1 MSEIKKYLDLE
12 SAQTLVAQ
20 IKAED
25 AKVLDSAKAHA
36 EGLASNYE
44 PAGSVATAKGEL
56 NTAIAGVQG
65 EVDAVEGALA
75 EEIERAT
82 KAEEANAT
90 SASNA
95 KSAADQA
102 QADVDALKTLVGTLP
117 EGTTAKDVVDYV
129 NVKTAG
135 IATDAALGEL
145 QSQLSGVQGEVATI
159 KGDYLKGADKE
170 ELQGNIDAVDEKA
183 DANASAIKAVSD
195 DYLKGAD
202 KTELQGAI
210 DGVQGSVDEVAGKVT
225 TLVGEDAN
233 KSVRTIA
240 NEELAKQL
248 IPESAKESLDT
259 LAELAAWI
267 QAHPDDASA
276 MNQAIEAL
284 EALVGT
290 LPEGVTATTIVG
302 YIQEL
307 VNAEKARAEEVEGGL
322 DERITAIENKFT
334 GEDSV
339 ADQIADAV
347 ADGVADAVAQAAE
360 DATTKANTAE
370 SNAKAYTDEKDT
382 AMNTR
387 VEALEAVDHE
397 HANKALLDTYMQTE
411 ENLADAVAKKHA
423 HENKAVLDGIS
434 AEKVAAWDASEKN
447 AKDYADGLNTAM
459 TTKVDGIDGRVTA
472 NAEAIALKASQA
484 DLTALTERVTT
495 AETGIATNASAIA
508 AFQPITS
515 GEIDAMFA

>member
-12 SAQTLVAQ
+12 SAKTLVDQ

-75 EEIERAT
+75 EEITRAT

-102 QADVDALKTLVGTLP
+102 QADVDALETYVGTFTAS
-117 EGTTAKDVVDYV
+117 EGVDTVVKYIDA
-129 NVKTAG
+129 KTAN
-135 IATDAALGEL
+135 IASDETVSALANRIEQAEKDIDAIEA
-145 QSQLSGVQGEVATI
+145 
-159 KGDYLKGADKE
+159 DYLKGADKT
-170 ELQGNIDAVDEKA
+170 ELQGAIDAVDGKA
-183 DANASAIKAVSD
+183 DSNAGEIATIKG

-248 IPESAKESLDT
+248 VPENAKESLDT
-259 LAELAAWI
+259 LAEIAAWI

-322 DERITAIENKFT
+322 DERLTVIENKFT

-347 ADGVADAVAQAAE
+347 ADGVADAVAQAAT

-382 AMNTR
+382 AMNAR

-397 HANKALLDTYMQTE
+397 HANKDLLDTYTQTE

-423 HENKAVLDGIS
+423 HENKEVLDGIT
-434 AEKVAAWDASEKN
+434 AELIAKWNASEQN

-495 AETGIATNASAIA
+495 AETGIVANASAIA

-515 GEIDAMFA
+515 GEIDALFA